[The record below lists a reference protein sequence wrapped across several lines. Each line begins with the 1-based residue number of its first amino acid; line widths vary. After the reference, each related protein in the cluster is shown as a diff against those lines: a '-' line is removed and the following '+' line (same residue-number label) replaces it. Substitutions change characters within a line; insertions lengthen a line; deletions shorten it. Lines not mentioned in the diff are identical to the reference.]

1 MHSVTMLKTTLLKK
15 VMSLLLVLLVLSA
28 CSGGIKGVAEP
39 PKVSVYGV
47 RMANMSLSEG
57 RLLVALRVTNPN
69 SYALPLNGLDYKL
82 SLNGIG
88 IADGRKTKNFTIDAN
103 QDRIIEIPVTFSL
116 LTLLRTVPAIVKTGQ
131 FTYDLSGHAHFP
143 IVNLPFQRTG
153 KVGAY
158 R

>member
-1 MHSVTMLKTTLLKK
+1 MQRFRIKMLKKIIFLLFITLL
-15 VMSLLLVLLVLSA
+15 MSA
-28 CSGGIKGVAEP
+28 CSNGIKGVAEP
-39 PKVSVYGV
+39 PTVSVYGV
-47 RMANMSLSEG
+47 KMANMSLSEG
-57 RLLVALRVTNPN
+57 NLLVALRVTHPN
-69 SYALPLNGLDYKL
+69 AYALPLNGLDYKL
-82 SLNGIG
+82 SLNGVE
-88 IADGRKTKNFTIDAN
+88 IADGDKTKNFTIDAN

-116 LTLLRTVPAIVKTGQ
+116 LTLLRTIPGIVKTGR